1 MMSFTRRGSAAS
13 SGPTRRAPQEVGRD
27 LSRHHGLHRQYL
39 PGFDTPG
46 CDIPGLLIRLVSR
59 LEERVIGHGLPRSN
73 HDASLLS
80 AEVILGWVSDS
91 ERFPK
96 ALQGS

>member
-1 MMSFTRRGSAAS
+1 MTYLVITGCTANICLDSTL
-13 SGPTRRAPQEVGRD
+13 RD
-27 LSRHHGLHRQYL
+27 AIFRDYL
-39 PGFDTPG
+39 FV
-46 CDIPGLLIRLVSR
+46 LLA
-59 LEERVIGHGLPRSN
+59 EERVIGHGLPRSN